1 MFITCP
7 KCGSEFDLGENVIAE
22 KGQVF
27 QCALCQCQWEYQ
39 GEKIQ
44 EVKEDDFVLT
54 QQEDKP
60 LTVVD
65 KEDLLENPPET
76 DETLLFP
83 QWNSVAPISLI
94 PEEFRPIVS
103 RYRSTS
109 KGTALFALILTM
121 LVCSAGIYYYI
132 WRQTHPE
139 PMILT
144 PYQHAMQ
151 EKNVLVLSAPRFQVT
166 ERPDGYFSL
175 MILAEIDNP
184 GSVYTAVP
192 ALRLDFVLE
201 DGTKESRY
209 LPPTGE
215 LIEPHGNYQLSSQ
228 IEPLNQRVIQLKM
241 KIE

>member
-7 KCGSEFDLGENVIAE
+7 KCGSEFDLGEDIVAE

-39 GEKIQ
+39 GEKAPLKQ
-44 EVKEDDFVLT
+44 ADDFSLT
-54 QQEDKP
+54 SQEDKP

-65 KEDLLENPPET
+65 KEDLLEENTDT

-109 KGTALFALILTM
+109 KGTALFVLILTM
-121 LVCSAGIYYYI
+121 LVCAGGIYYYI
-132 WRQTHPE
+132 WRQMHPE

-151 EKNVLVLSAPRFQVT
+151 EKNVLVLSDPQFQIS

-175 MILAEIDNP
+175 EITAQIDNP
-184 GSVYTAVP
+184 GTVYVAVP

-201 DGTKESRY
+201 DGTKESR
-209 LPPTGE
+209 LFAPTGE

-228 IEPLNQRVIQLKM
+228 IEPLDQRVIQLQM